1 METSRPVLL
10 PRFKTDTFLGAMLR
24 HFPQVD
30 VAHHRGRDYF
40 IAAFT
45 FLCVA
50 LSGLFEIEASI
61 EMQLAMGCV
70 AWLLLVGFL
79 VGENRETQMQV
90 VIAVVFATVGEH
102 FASLYMG
109 GYTYRFENVPAYV
122 PPGHGMV
129 YLTAVALARSGFFV
143 RYARGIAVFVI
154 AVWGAWS
161 IWGISGLSDHG
172 DSVGALLFGI
182 FLVWLVIGRSPMVYL
197 AAFFITTW
205 LELIGT
211 AVGAWHWA
219 SIDPLLGW
227 QQGNPPSGVGAW
239 YCLVDA
245 VAIGGAGPVLRA
257 LKKLSL
263 IRLPSQRPL

>member
-1 METSRPVLL
+1 MESSRFISV
-10 PRFKTDTFLGAMLR
+10 PRLKTDVFFSALLR
-24 HFPQVD
+24 HFPTAEAS
-30 VAHHRGRDYF
+30 AHSRRDYA

-50 LSGLFEIEASI
+50 ISGYFEHHASVQV
-61 EMQLAMGCV
+61 QLAMGCI
-70 AWLLLVGFL
+70 AWIVLALFL

-90 VIAVVFATVGEH
+90 VIAVVFATAGEH

-129 YLTAVALARSGFFV
+129 YLTAVALARSGFFT
-143 RYARGIAVFVI
+143 RYARGIALFVI
-154 AVWGAWS
+154 AVWGSWS
-161 IWGISGLSDHG
+161 LWGISGIPDHG
-172 DSVGALLFGI
+172 DSVGALLFAI
-182 FLVWLVIGRSPMVYL
+182 FLVWLVIGRSPLVYL

-211 AVGAWHWA
+211 GVGAWHWA
-219 SIDPLLGW
+219 TIDPLLGW
-227 QQGNPPSGVGAW
+227 EQGNPPSGVGAW

-245 VAIGGAGPVLRA
+245 VAIGGAGPVLRGLQHLTNRWSA
-257 LKKLSL
+257 VH
-263 IRLPSQRPL
+263 